1 MEENTAELLDYFSV
15 IWKRKIL
22 IIVVILVCTGV
33 GVGVGVKNSM
43 SKQLPASYSSTVSVK
58 IGKKVSINLTSAS
71 LTPVVSP
78 GFLEKTI
85 NLTYGEKVREAGY
98 YLEAAEIAEISM
110 IILSM
115 KGPDKGVEIVLKE
128 VVDMLIEEHRRKAKD
143 NDLAYANFIQK
154 LEVDARM
161 IQRNITVMETIMIK
175 MKNKEE
181 KYLEYMDKN
190 MEEAMPDKQIMDRSV
205 IWNMLYLKTIDKEID
220 LNNSRQRLR
229 DIQWQLLVHRTT
241 IGSIDDYSTK
251 MVGKMK
257 STVTKKKATS
267 NINAIT
273 IAGVAGLILSL
284 FIAFFWEYIEES
296 KSRRKGK
303 LQG

>member
-1 MEENTAELLDYFSV
+1 
-15 IWKRKIL
+15 
-22 IIVVILVCTGV
+22 
-33 GVGVGVKNSM
+33 
-43 SKQLPASYSSTVSVK
+43 
-58 IGKKVSINLTSAS
+58 VSINLTSAS
-71 LTPVVSP
+71 LTPVVPP

-154 LEVDARM
+154 LEEDARM
-161 IQRNITVMETIMIK
+161 IQESIAVMETTMIK

-181 KYLEYMDKN
+181 KYLEYMDTWYR
-190 MEEAMPDKQIMDRSV
+190 EEAMPDKQIMDRSV

>member
-1 MEENTAELLDYFSV
+1 
-15 IWKRKIL
+15 
-22 IIVVILVCTGV
+22 
-33 GVGVGVKNSM
+33 
-43 SKQLPASYSSTVSVK
+43 
-58 IGKKVSINLTSAS
+58 
-71 LTPVVSP
+71 
-78 GFLEKTI
+78 
-85 NLTYGEKVREAGY
+85 
-98 YLEAAEIAEISM
+98 
-110 IILSM
+110 
-115 KGPDKGVEIVLKE
+115 
-128 VVDMLIEEHRRKAKD
+128 
-143 NDLAYANFIQK
+143 
-154 LEVDARM
+154 
-161 IQRNITVMETIMIK
+161 MIK

>member
-33 GVGVGVKNSM
+33 GVGVGVKNSI
-43 SKQLPASYSSTVSVK
+43 SKQLPASYSSTVSIK

-110 IILSM
+110 LILSM

-190 MEEAMPDKQIMDRSV
+190 MEEAMPDKQIIDRSV

-251 MVGKMK
+251 MVGKIK
-257 STVTKKKATS
+257 STPTEEIS
-267 NINAIT
+267 NKNAIT